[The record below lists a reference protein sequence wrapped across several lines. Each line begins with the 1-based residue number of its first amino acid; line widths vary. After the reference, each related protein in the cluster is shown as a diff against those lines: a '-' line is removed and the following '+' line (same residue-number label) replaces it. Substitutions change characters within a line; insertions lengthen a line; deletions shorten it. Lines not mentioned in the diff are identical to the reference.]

1 MAVQQSA
8 FGGVPV
14 LDTQR
19 KTQVSGVSQF
29 GGVPIGEVVTPNIE
43 DIQFYNEQADTI
55 NAFKEDEIT
64 YDGLLEN
71 DTLRQTA
78 IRFAQNH
85 LGYDETVTPEVA
97 IEDTIEHFRKF
108 SVNELTAGL
117 DFNYVSGLKADGKE
131 QELNDYRTMFT
142 AYEALPFF
150 WSEGAA
156 PNALG
161 DYLEGLVKAPST
173 YLGLILPAYGKA
185 AGKLAVEGT
194 KQGIIQILKT
204 PISSS
209 ASAMA
214 RNPIKTAIAGEV
226 LAGVGQDVAAQNT
239 LIEANIQRDY
249 SALQTVGAGVI
260 SAAPF
265 ALVPLVVKRGI
276 VYNVEKDTKDIVKIT
291 QKKLKEKNDLA
302 LKTADVTM
310 QKNMKLSE
318 RVKKELKILDANVRE
333 LDPDQVARGKK
344 YIDGIS
350 EYGGIE
356 QPLTLAIKPESYN
369 QTVGALT
376 ELLAMG
382 GGLKRGERITEGV
395 SRVIRTLRVN
405 KEPKVV
411 EEQFAKLLEK
421 YNLTYDALG
430 DLVIADVSDAAR
442 RMQAFGQAKRNLKNN
457 LAKLSN
463 QLDDLANYDIFGFD
477 KELKD
482 KIEKLATSKTVDKDG
497 NVISE
502 MDRLSRIQDLDRYR
516 LASMTSQVGTT
527 VRNTLSGVSR
537 VGSETLVR
545 AFDNGLRSVV
555 GIKIQQANPI
565 KGTEKLPDA
574 FSDALLTIYGLANKK
589 ESDAVKTIFEMGFE
603 KEASKLFREL
613 ADIGPTTKGENK
625 LTRLQAV
632 SRELNALNTI
642 SDNMFKR
649 AALTAN
655 LKREL
660 NILYT
665 RALQEPAAFKKKFGR
680 DPKAEDFNLVEIMLK
695 GRFNEVF
702 GSKAGKDALKRSV
715 QEALYFTYQQ
725 TPDGKTRTSSLAKG
739 LINAVHSA
747 PFILTNLMPFPRFVI
762 NALRFTYEHS
772 VFNVG
777 AYEDAFRFGKD
788 VYKSRVKGEFIDPS
802 VIGRGGT
809 LFNRQIRE
817 GSYEQLAKGV
827 YGVAFTGAALAF
839 RMSEHA
845 GERWYEGK
853 TKDGRTYDLRPMF
866 PLAPYLFV
874 ADMIARSIKGEPVFQ
889 NARIAK
895 DALQALTG
903 TQFRAGLGLYVL
915 DKALED
921 VANESNWERANQ
933 IAAQGVGNIL
943 QTFSMPTTILQDTY
957 NTFFAPDTE
966 RIIRDTNSKDFLSLV
981 ANVSLSRLPAN
992 VAIQEKLEDILG
1004 KDRYEA
1010 PPPLRKADTGDVLRR
1025 TTPISRQTFGV
1036 LYREKRNEFQKEL
1049 ERLKILPSRLV
1060 RRTRNPKLNELNS
1073 LIMSEF
1079 SVGILLPYVKSDEY
1093 KNIKD
1098 VKDEKGEVIISKA
1111 QLQRQLLLDKITKLK
1126 DGVSEMKENIV
1137 GEGREPIEESKFEQL
1152 PFVYK
1157 TMAINVYKRIEGNE
1171 NLREDDYDYSLLLSI
1186 GKQLKRQGL
1195 ESITRMSD

>member
-1 MAVQQSA
+1 
-8 FGGVPV
+8 
-14 LDTQR
+14 
-19 KTQVSGVSQF
+19 
-29 GGVPIGEVVTPNIE
+29 
-43 DIQFYNEQADTI
+43 
-55 NAFKEDEIT
+55 

-457 LAKLSN
+457 LA
-463 QLDDLANYDIFGFD
+463 
-477 KELKD
+477 
-482 KIEKLATSKTVDKDG
+482 
-497 NVISE
+497 
-502 MDRLSRIQDLDRYR
+502 
-516 LASMTSQVGTT
+516 
-527 VRNTLSGVSR
+527 
-537 VGSETLVR
+537 
-545 AFDNGLRSVV
+545 
-555 GIKIQQANPI
+555 
-565 KGTEKLPDA
+565 
-574 FSDALLTIYGLANKK
+574 
-589 ESDAVKTIFEMGFE
+589 
-603 KEASKLFREL
+603 
-613 ADIGPTTKGENK
+613 
-625 LTRLQAV
+625 
-632 SRELNALNTI
+632 
-642 SDNMFKR
+642 
-649 AALTAN
+649 
-655 LKREL
+655 
-660 NILYT
+660 
-665 RALQEPAAFKKKFGR
+665 
-680 DPKAEDFNLVEIMLK
+680 
-695 GRFNEVF
+695 
-702 GSKAGKDALKRSV
+702 
-715 QEALYFTYQQ
+715 
-725 TPDGKTRTSSLAKG
+725 
-739 LINAVHSA
+739 
-747 PFILTNLMPFPRFVI
+747 
-762 NALRFTYEHS
+762 
-772 VFNVG
+772 
-777 AYEDAFRFGKD
+777 
-788 VYKSRVKGEFIDPS
+788 
-802 VIGRGGT
+802 
-809 LFNRQIRE
+809 
-817 GSYEQLAKGV
+817 
-827 YGVAFTGAALAF
+827 
-839 RMSEHA
+839 
-845 GERWYEGK
+845 
-853 TKDGRTYDLRPMF
+853 
-866 PLAPYLFV
+866 
-874 ADMIARSIKGEPVFQ
+874 
-889 NARIAK
+889 
-895 DALQALTG
+895 
-903 TQFRAGLGLYVL
+903 
-915 DKALED
+915 
-921 VANESNWERANQ
+921 
-933 IAAQGVGNIL
+933 
-943 QTFSMPTTILQDTY
+943 
-957 NTFFAPDTE
+957 
-966 RIIRDTNSKDFLSLV
+966 
-981 ANVSLSRLPAN
+981 
-992 VAIQEKLEDILG
+992 
-1004 KDRYEA
+1004 
-1010 PPPLRKADTGDVLRR
+1010 
-1025 TTPISRQTFGV
+1025 
-1036 LYREKRNEFQKEL
+1036 
-1049 ERLKILPSRLV
+1049 
-1060 RRTRNPKLNELNS
+1060 
-1073 LIMSEF
+1073 
-1079 SVGILLPYVKSDEY
+1079 
-1093 KNIKD
+1093 
-1098 VKDEKGEVIISKA
+1098 
-1111 QLQRQLLLDKITKLK
+1111 
-1126 DGVSEMKENIV
+1126 
-1137 GEGREPIEESKFEQL
+1137 
-1152 PFVYK
+1152 
-1157 TMAINVYKRIEGNE
+1157 
-1171 NLREDDYDYSLLLSI
+1171 
-1186 GKQLKRQGL
+1186 
-1195 ESITRMSD
+1195 